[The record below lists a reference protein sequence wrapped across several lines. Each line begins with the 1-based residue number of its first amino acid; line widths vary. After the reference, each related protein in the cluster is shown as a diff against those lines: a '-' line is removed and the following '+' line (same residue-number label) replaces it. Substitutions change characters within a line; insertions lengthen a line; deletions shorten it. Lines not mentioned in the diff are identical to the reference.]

1 MSFAQVS
8 IVGRLGK
15 DPEVRMTQSGKQI
28 TSASIAVSHGKD
40 KGSTWFEVAAW
51 DNMGKWLIEAQK
63 GDQALVVGDLEQQTY
78 TKRDGSTGTKLSV
91 NARTIRTFSKREAQ
105 PQLQNMGQTPV
116 KSVSDF
122 DFDADIPF

>member
-78 TKRDGSTGTKLSV
+78 TKKDGTAGSKLSV
-91 NARTIRTFSKREAQ
+91 NARTIRTFSKREPA
-105 PQLQNMGQTPV
+105 PQLQNIGQTPV

-122 DFDADIPF
+122 DFDESIPF

>member
-116 KSVSDF
+116 KSVADF
-122 DFDADIPF
+122 DFDESIPF

>member
-1 MSFAQVS
+1 MSVAS
-8 IVGRLGK
+8 ITIVGRLGK

-28 TSASIAVSHGKD
+28 TSASVAVSHGKD
-40 KGSTWFEVAAW
+40 KLSTWFEVTAW
-51 DNMGKWLIEAQK
+51 DNMGRWLVEAQK
-63 GDQALVVGDLEQQTY
+63 GDQVFVVGDLEQQAFI
-78 TKRDGSTGTKLSV
+78 KRDGSTGTKLSV

-122 DFDADIPF
+122 DFDADLPF

>member
-15 DPEVRMTQSGKQI
+15 DPEVKMTQSGKQI
-28 TSASIAVSHGKD
+28 TSASVAVSHGKD
-40 KGSTWFEVAAW
+40 KLSTWFEVTAW
-51 DNMGKWLIEAQK
+51 DNMGRWLIEAQK
-63 GDQALVVGDLEQQTY
+63 GDQVLVIGDLEQQVF
-78 TKRDGSTGTKLSV
+78 TKKDGTAGSKLSV
-91 NARTIRTFSKREAQ
+91 TARTIRTFSKREPQ

-122 DFDADIPF
+122 DFDADLPF

>member
-91 NARTIRTFSKREAQ
+91 NARTIRTFSKREPA

-116 KSVSDF
+116 KSVADF
-122 DFDADIPF
+122 DFDESIPF

>member
-1 MSFAQVS
+1 MSVAS
-8 IVGRLGK
+8 ISILGRLGK

-40 KGSTWFEVAAW
+40 KSSTWFEVNAW

-63 GDQALVVGDLEQQTY
+63 GDQVLVIGDLEQQTY
-78 TKRDGSTGTKLSV
+78 TKKDGSTGTKLSV

-105 PQLQNMGQTPV
+105 PQVQNIGQTPV
-116 KSVSDF
+116 KSVADF
-122 DFDADIPF
+122 DFDVVPF

>member
-122 DFDADIPF
+122 DFDESIPF

>member
-1 MSFAQVS
+1 MSVAS
-8 IVGRLGK
+8 ITIVGRLGK

-28 TSASIAVSHGKD
+28 TSASVAVSHKD

-51 DNMGKWLIEAQK
+51 DAMGKWLVEAQK
-63 GDQALVVGDLEQQTY
+63 GDQVFVVGDLEQQNF
-78 TKRDGSTGTKLSV
+78 TKRDGSTGTKLNV
-91 NARTIRTFSKREAQ
+91 TARTIRTFSKREAQ

-122 DFDADIPF
+122 DFDSDLPF

>member
-1 MSFAQVS
+1 MSFAQVN

-28 TSASIAVSHGKD
+28 TSASVAVSHGKD

-63 GDQALVVGDLEQQTY
+63 GDQVLVVGDLEQQVF
-78 TKRDGSTGTKLSV
+78 TKKDGTAGSKLSV
-91 NARTIRTFSKREAQ
+91 NARAIRTFSKREAQ

-122 DFDADIPF
+122 DFDESIPF

>member
-15 DPEVRMTQSGKQI
+15 DPEVKMTQSGKQI
-28 TSASIAVSHGKD
+28 TSASVAVSHGKD
-40 KGSTWFEVAAW
+40 KLSTWFEVTAW
-51 DNMGKWLIEAQK
+51 DNMGRWLIEAQK
-63 GDQALVVGDLEQQTY
+63 GDQVLVIGDLEQQVF
-78 TKRDGSTGTKLSV
+78 TKKDGTAGSKLSV
-91 NARTIRTFSKREAQ
+91 TARTIRTFSKREPQ

-122 DFDADIPF
+122 DFDESIPF

>member
-1 MSFAQVS
+1 MSFAQIS

-28 TSASIAVSHGKD
+28 TSASVAVSHGKN
-40 KGSTWFEVAAW
+40 KLSTWFEVNAW
-51 DNMGKWLIEAQK
+51 DAMGKWLIEAQK
-63 GDQALVVGDLEQQTY
+63 GDQVFVVGDLEQQNF

-91 NARTIRTFSKREAQ
+91 NARTIRTFSKREPA

-122 DFDADIPF
+122 DFDSSIPF

>member
-1 MSFAQVS
+1 MSVAS
-8 IVGRLGK
+8 ITIVGRLGR

-28 TSASIAVSHGKD
+28 TSASIAVSHGKE
-40 KGSTWFEVAAW
+40 KGSTWFEVTAW
-51 DNMGKWLIEAQK
+51 DNMGRWLVEAQK
-63 GDQALVVGDLEQQTY
+63 GDQVFVVGDLEQQTY
-78 TKRDGSTGTKLSV
+78 TKKDGTAGSKLSV

-122 DFDADIPF
+122 DFDADLPF